1 MAVLFYIFRGFAW
14 MISRLPL
21 PVIYVISD
29 ILRFFIQRVFR
40 YRRKIIIQN
49 LTSSF
54 PDKSPQEIRKIM
66 RRFYR
71 NLADIALE
79 VIKLQGISKKEMLK
93 RFDFEGF
100 EIMQN
105 SFARGRSVI
114 VAIGHCGNW
123 EWMGTALGLK
133 TPVKGYAIVKPLSSK
148 HFHEYMM
155 MLRHKLNADSTIPFR
170 STYRSMARHKKDFVS
185 FNVIASDQTPL
196 RSEINYWCDF
206 LHHDT
211 PFFMGIEKLAKS
223 LDMDV
228 VFIDNRRTS
237 RGRYTGFISLI
248 TDEPK
253 NTGELEITGKYIRM
267 LENAIVTNP
276 DNWLWSHKRW
286 KHKRSADTPEVL

>member
-1 MAVLFYIFRGFAW
+1 M
-14 MISRLPL
+14 
-21 PVIYVISD
+21 PVIYLISD
-29 ILRFFIQRVFR
+29 ILCFFIRHVIR

-49 LTSSF
+49 LSSSF
-54 PDKSPQEIRKIM
+54 PDKEPAEIRRIM

-79 VIKLQGISKKEMLK
+79 VIKLQGISKRNMLE
-93 RFDFEGF
+93 RFHFEGF
-100 EIMQN
+100 DIMEN

-148 HFHEYMM
+148 YFHEYMM
-155 MLRHKLNADSTIPFR
+155 MLRHKLNTDSTIPFR

-196 RSEINYWCDF
+196 RSEINCWRDF
-206 LHHDT
+206 LHQDT

-237 RGRYTGFISLI
+237 RGRYTGYISLI
-248 TDEPK
+248 TDDPK
-253 NTGELEITGKYIRM
+253 NTSQMEITERYIRM
-267 LENAIVTNP
+267 LENAIASNP

-286 KHKRSADTPEVL
+286 KHKRSADIAEVL